1 MRLEV
6 KRVDFPLQLLVS
18 SLSIAHL
25 RCKEEETVRTPV
37 KIKFCVWVQKLHAFR
52 FCSGSG
58 GVDLAGLSNAD
69 FFRLG
74 ALKNWLNPKG
84 SHPFR
89 VIQQIHLKPW
99 QGKSEW
105 EGRSWPS
112 VSSFS
117 GFQSLLNLD
126 YAY

>member
-25 RCKEEETVRTPV
+25 RSKEEETVRTPV

-52 FCSGSG
+52 FCSESG
-58 GVDLAGLSNAD
+58 GADLGGLSNAD
-69 FFRLG
+69 LSRLG

-89 VIQQIHLKPW
+89 FIQQIHLKPW
-99 QGKSEW
+99 QGKSQR
-105 EGRSWPS
+105 EGRSLPS
-112 VSSFS
+112 ESCCS